1 MITIRN
7 NVVSRI
13 PGDKKKP
20 AQYTWVDARD
30 INRDDIARLE
40 EEFAIDSEL
49 LADIMDPDEQ
59 ARIEKEDDYT
69 ALIVRL
75 PAKDD
80 DVEGVNQYAI
90 PLGIVMFDQML
101 ITICQSDS
109 IVLEDFARKRFRQ
122 YPVETKEGFVISIM
136 ERSAL
141 VYIRLLKYINRQKN
155 QVEEKLSGAV
165 QNNELLQLQQIQKSL
180 VFFKTSLTT
189 NEMLLEKLQKSPY
202 FKLTSEEEMDFLEDT
217 ITDTK
222 QAISMADI
230 YSDLLRG
237 TMEVFS
243 SVIGNNMNEIM
254 KRLTIITIALMFPT
268 FIVGFYGMNISLPF
282 VGVNNIWIY
291 LILVCIFSAFVGSWI
306 LSDRRNNS
314 PKKEKE
320 KNPKRRAIKK
330 SEKKSLFSFSR
341 KKDFNK

>member
-13 PGDKKKP
+13 PGDIKKP

-90 PLGIVMFDQML
+90 PLGIVMFDEML

-165 QNNELLQLQQIQKSL
+165 QNEELLQLQQIQKSL

-189 NEMLLEKLQKSPY
+189 NEMLLEKLQKSPF
-202 FKLTSEEEMDFLEDT
+202 FKLTSDEERDFLEDT

-268 FIVGFYGMNISLPF
+268 FIVGFYGMNVALPL
-282 VGVNNIWIY
+282 VEVHNIWLY
-291 LILVCIFSAFVGSWI
+291 LMFACITSAFIGSWI

-314 PKKEKE
+314 P
-320 KNPKRRAIKK
+320 RRAKIKRLGKGNSKKAEKKHFLHFLRKK
-330 SEKKSLFSFSR
+330 SS
-341 KKDFNK
+341 

>member
-165 QNNELLQLQQIQKSL
+165 QNKELLQLQQIQKSL

-189 NEMLLEKLQKSPY
+189 NEMLLEKLQKSPF

-268 FIVGFYGMNISLPF
+268 FIVGFYGMNVTLPL
-282 VGVNNIWIY
+282 VDVNNIWVY
-291 LILVCIFSAFVGSWI
+291 LMVSCIISAFIGSWI

-314 PKKEKE
+314 PKKEKIKRVNIQKS
-320 KNPKRRAIKK
+320 KN
-330 SEKKSLFSFSR
+330 SEKKFFLSFLR
-341 KKDFNK
+341 KKKKLN

>member
-7 NVVSRI
+7 NVVSRV
-13 PGDKKKP
+13 PGDKKV
-20 AQYTWVDARD
+20 ADYTWVDARE

-90 PLGIVMFDQML
+90 PLGIVMFDDML

-109 IVLEDFARKRFRQ
+109 IVLEDFSKRRFRQ
-122 YPVETKEGFVISIM
+122 YPVETKEGFIMSIM

-155 QVEEKLSGAV
+155 QVEEKLSGVV
-165 QNNELLQLQQIQKSL
+165 QNKELLQLQQIQKSL
-180 VFFKTSLTT
+180 VYFKTSLTT

-202 FKLTSEEEMDFLEDT
+202 FKLSSEEEVDFLEDT

-230 YSDLLRG
+230 YADLLKG
-237 TMEVFS
+237 TMDVFG
-243 SVIGNNMNEIM
+243 SVISNNMNEIM

-268 FIVGFYGMNISLPF
+268 FIVGFYGMNIKLPLVEINHIWVYLALACLISAIIGSL
-282 VGVNNIWIY
+282 
-291 LILVCIFSAFVGSWI
+291 I
-306 LSDRRNNS
+306 LSDKRNGS
-314 PKKEKE
+314 PKREKE
-320 KNPKRRAIKK
+320 QSSKNTKKK
-330 SEKKSLFSFSR
+330 SDRFSIFKRLKRSQ
-341 KKDFNK
+341 KTK